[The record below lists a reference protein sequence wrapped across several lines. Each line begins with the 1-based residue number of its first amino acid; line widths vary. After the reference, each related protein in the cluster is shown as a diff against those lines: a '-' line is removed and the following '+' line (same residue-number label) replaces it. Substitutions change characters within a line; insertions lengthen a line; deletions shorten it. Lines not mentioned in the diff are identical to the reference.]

1 MSLGR
6 KKTIH
11 QKKGNTVPLE
21 TAAVAKQQQQQQ
33 QNEHTEKDSF
43 VIERECKS
51 QNPCQHSRIEAWN
64 APRAVARLATDT
76 QRTLNPPFQEDELY
90 VFPSEVQKIG
100 LPHRGTVTL
109 TL

>member
-1 MSLGR
+1 MSSGR

-21 TAAVAKQQQQQQ
+21 TAAVAKK
-33 QNEHTEKDSF
+33 NKKTKKERTEKDSF
-43 VIERECKS
+43 VIERECES
-51 QNPCQHSRIEAWN
+51 QNPCQHRRREAEN
-64 APRAVARLATDT
+64 AWRAVTRLVADT
-76 QRTLNPPFQEDELY
+76 QRTPNMPFQEDELY

-100 LPHRGTVTL
+100 LPRRGTVTL

>member
-21 TAAVAKQQQQQQ
+21 TAAVAKKQKQQQQ

-51 QNPCQHSRIEAWN
+51 QSPCWLLTRK
-64 APRAVARLATDT
+64 
-76 QRTLNPPFQEDELY
+76 EL
-90 VFPSEVQKIG
+90 
-100 LPHRGTVTL
+100 
-109 TL
+109 

>member
-1 MSLGR
+1 MSSGR

-21 TAAVAKQQQQQQ
+21 TAAVAKKKKQKTKK
-33 QNEHTEKDSF
+33 ERTEKDSF
-43 VIERECKS
+43 VIERECES
-51 QNPCQHSRIEAWN
+51 QNPCQHRRREAEN
-64 APRAVARLATDT
+64 AWRAVTRLVADT
-76 QRTLNPPFQEDELY
+76 QRTPNMPFQEDELY

-100 LPHRGTVTL
+100 LPRRGTVTL